1 MTRIEPLGTRV
12 LVRPVEEE
20 LKTSSGLYLPETA
33 REKPQQGVIEAVGD
47 PDEMLYTL
55 EVGDVVLFE
64 KSTGTEIELDGTKY
78 LVMEEG
84 DILARIHANNN

>member
-33 REKPQQGVIEAVGD
+33 REKPQQGMIEAVGD
-47 PDEMLYTL
+47 PDEMLYAL
-55 EVGDVVLFE
+55 EVGDLVLFE
-64 KSTGTEIELDGTKY
+64 KYTGTEIELDGTKY

-84 DILARIHANNN
+84 DILARIHSNNS

>member
-55 EVGDVVLFE
+55 DVGDVVLFE
-64 KSTGTEIELDGTKY
+64 KYTGTEIELDGTKY

>member
-64 KSTGTEIELDGTKY
+64 KYTGTEIELDGTKY